1 MAFIIDF
8 AILAIIAISVI
19 VYVKRGL
26 VGVIIDIAGFIL
38 SALVAWYFS
47 PMLGGYI
54 SKLTRKSVPEGEG
67 ILESALTSDV
77 LARAIAFSLVFIV
90 CMLVVKF
97 IVHLTK
103 NIKIP
108 IVSSV
113 NKLLGGILGLIL
125 GLAWAEIAA
134 IVIFA
139 VLEIFANILP
149 SFPEEAFAGL
159 KVTRW
164 FFEHNIFRAIFAS

>member
-1 MAFIIDF
+1 MQIIKFNNVDE
-8 AILAIIAISVI
+8 L
-19 VYVKRGL
+19 
-26 VGVIIDIAGFIL
+26 
-38 SALVAWYFS
+38 
-47 PMLGGYI
+47 LGI
-54 SKLTRKSVPEGEG
+54 TG
-67 ILESALTSDV
+67 IG
-77 LARAIAFSLVFIV
+77 RI
-90 CMLVVKF
+90 
-97 IVHLTK
+97 
-103 NIKIP
+103 
-108 IVSSV
+108 
-113 NKLLGGILGLIL
+113 LGGILGLIL